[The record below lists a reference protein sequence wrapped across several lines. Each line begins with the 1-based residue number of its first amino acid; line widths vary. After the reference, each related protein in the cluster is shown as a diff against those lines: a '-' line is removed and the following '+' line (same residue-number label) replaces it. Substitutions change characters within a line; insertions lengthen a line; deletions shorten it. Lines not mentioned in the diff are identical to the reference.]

1 MTTACATHRNR
12 DDPIPTHVAGPR
24 RRREQHQQTDDTLA
38 AVDAHCQQVADVFS
52 ALAGQYETDAPI
64 LTMGG
69 SIFPDRVVTHMST
82 VTTVPKTRSIVRSG
96 CYITHDHGIYARTSP
111 IAGLVPAVSVRAI
124 VLSTPEPGVAVV
136 GAGRRELPDDAG
148 MPVVLAAASAGHT
161 FCTPLTKDPGVSDAS
176 SSVTRWPR
184 DQRLEPP
191 VASASDHPQQPDRFR
206 LTIGQ
211 WDAQAEAG
219 ACRDASTAASTCR
232 RVVGK
237 TGTELSAAEISSSI
251 SVQPSTTPSAPAR
264 TRRVMTSR

>member
-148 MPVVLAAASAGHT
+148 MPVVLAAASAGHI
-161 FCTPLTKDPGVSDAS
+161 
-176 SSVTRWPR
+176 PR
-184 DQRLEPP
+184 
-191 VASASDHPQQPDRFR
+191 AGNSA
-206 LTIGQ
+206 T
-211 WDAQAEAG
+211 
-219 ACRDASTAASTCR
+219 STGCSIIMLYSEKPSTCR
-232 RVVGK
+232 LR
-237 TGTELSAAEISSSI
+237 TSSTSEYLI
-251 SVQPSTTPSAPAR
+251 PAQPSHAGP
-264 TRRVMTSR
+264 VTS

>member
-1 MTTACATHRNR
+1 
-12 DDPIPTHVAGPR
+12 
-24 RRREQHQQTDDTLA
+24 
-38 AVDAHCQQVADVFS
+38 VADVFS

-148 MPVVLAAASAGHT
+148 MPVVLAAASAGHIPRAGELGHVDRLFDHHAVLRKAFDLQVT
-161 FCTPLTKDPGVSDAS
+161 DIVNFGISHPCSAFSRWPSYL
-176 SSVTRWPR
+176 VTRNGGVIERW
-184 DQRLEPP
+184 LT
-191 VASASDHPQQPDRFR
+191 RF
-206 LTIGQ
+206 
-211 WDAQAEAG
+211 
-219 ACRDASTAASTCR
+219 
-232 RVVGK
+232 
-237 TGTELSAAEISSSI
+237 
-251 SVQPSTTPSAPAR
+251 APH
-264 TRRVMTSR
+264 